1 MRITVMRST
10 IRSTIKVK
18 GVAMEKLMSSVIALG
33 FFGFFSAPSGAFVST
48 HQDARFA
55 GNGDEHTVERL
66 KMSESEEET
75 EFQICRR
82 ACDHV
87 FEHSASLCR
96 KIPEKNTKARERCW
110 RETNDER
117 AQCYSD
123 CT

>member
-1 MRITVMRST
+1 MNKFV
-10 IRSTIKVK
+10 
-18 GVAMEKLMSSVIALG
+18 SSILALG
-33 FFGFFSAPSGAFVST
+33 FFGVVSSTSGAFAST
-48 HQDARFA
+48 YQDAGFA
-55 GNGDEHTVERL
+55 GNVNNQSVQRL
-66 KMSESEEET
+66 SESEET

-110 RETNDER
+110 REANEER

>member
-1 MRITVMRST
+1 MTKFLLR
-10 IRSTIKVK
+10 
-18 GVAMEKLMSSVIALG
+18 VAAIVLFCSFAAV
-33 FFGFFSAPSGAFVST
+33 SGAFAST
-48 HQDARFA
+48 YQDAGFA
-55 GNGDEHTVERL
+55 GNVNNQSVQRL
-66 KMSESEEET
+66 SESEET

-82 ACDHV
+82 ACDLV

-110 RETNDER
+110 RETNEER

>member
-1 MRITVMRST
+1 MKKFMP
-10 IRSTIKVK
+10 
-18 GVAMEKLMSSVIALG
+18 SVISLG
-33 FFGFFSAPSGAFVST
+33 FFGFFAATSGAFAST
-48 HQDARFA
+48 HQDASFA
-55 GNGDEHTVERL
+55 GNVEKQTVERL
-66 KMSESEEET
+66 KMSEEET

-110 RETNDER
+110 RETNEER

>member
-1 MRITVMRST
+1 MTKFLLR
-10 IRSTIKVK
+10 
-18 GVAMEKLMSSVIALG
+18 VAAIVLFCSFAAV
-33 FFGFFSAPSGAFVST
+33 SGAFAST
-48 HQDARFA
+48 YQDAGFA
-55 GNGDEHTVERL
+55 GNVNNQWVQ
-66 KMSESEEET
+66 KMSESEET

-82 ACDHV
+82 ACDLV

-110 RETNDER
+110 RETNEER

>member
-1 MRITVMRST
+1 M
-10 IRSTIKVK
+10 K
-18 GVAMEKLMSSVIALG
+18 KLISSLISLG
-33 FFGFFSAPSGAFVST
+33 FFGFFSATSGAFAST
-48 HQDARFA
+48 YQDVGFA
-55 GNGDEHTVERL
+55 GNVNNQSVQRL
-66 KMSESEEET
+66 SESEET

-110 RETNDER
+110 REANEER

>member
-1 MRITVMRST
+1 MRGREFV
-10 IRSTIKVK
+10 
-18 GVAMEKLMSSVIALG
+18 ELG
-33 FFGFFSAPSGAFVST
+33 FTRVRGC
-48 HQDARFA
+48 
-55 GNGDEHTVERL
+55 DEKQTVERL
-66 KMSESEEET
+66 KMSEEET

-110 RETNDER
+110 RETNEER

>member
-1 MRITVMRST
+1 MQFMPSGIS
-10 IRSTIKVK
+10 
-18 GVAMEKLMSSVIALG
+18 LG
-33 FFGFFSAPSGAFVST
+33 FFGFFAATSGAFAST
-48 HQDARFA
+48 HQDARFV
-55 GNGDEHTVERL
+55 GNVDEQTVERL
-66 KMSESEEET
+66 SDSEET

-96 KIPEKNTKARERCW
+96 KIPQKNTKARERCW
-110 RETNDER
+110 REANEER

>member
-1 MRITVMRST
+1 MTKFLLRVAAIVLFCSFAAVSGVFAST
-10 IRSTIKVK
+10 Y
-18 GVAMEKLMSSVIALG
+18 
-33 FFGFFSAPSGAFVST
+33 
-48 HQDARFA
+48 QDA
-55 GNGDEHTVERL
+55 GSVQRL
-66 KMSESEEET
+66 SESEET

-110 RETNDER
+110 RECNEER

>member
-1 MRITVMRST
+1 MKKLVSTVFTFILFGLVAST
-10 IRSTIKVK
+10 
-18 GVAMEKLMSSVIALG
+18 
-33 FFGFFSAPSGAFVST
+33 SGAFAST
-48 HQDARFA
+48 HDAGFA
-55 GNGDEHTVERL
+55 GNVNNQSVP
-66 KMSESEEET
+66 KMSESEET

-96 KIPEKNTKARERCW
+96 KIPEKNAKARERCW
-110 RETNDER
+110 REANEER